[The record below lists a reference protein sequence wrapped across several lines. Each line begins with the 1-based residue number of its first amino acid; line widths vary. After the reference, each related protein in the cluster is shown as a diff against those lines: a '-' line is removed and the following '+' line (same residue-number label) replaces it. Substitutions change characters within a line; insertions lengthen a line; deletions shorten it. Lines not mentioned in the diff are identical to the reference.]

1 MKGCDEM
8 RARLTSKLNTM
19 YMLVFCLGLISLSQ
33 GQIPKTK
40 DLMPEVGK
48 IYSTYNQ
55 GRNLGV
61 LDLATGEFRNVG
73 SYGIPESA
81 GLSATAFSPD
91 GRLYGMLQ
99 GFFGR
104 GGKSQLVSID
114 LNTGKA
120 TAIGVANPLN
130 AVGFDIALD
139 GMAYTAG
146 FKDPGLGMEG
156 DTVLYRVDTA
166 TGQLT
171 AIGDTGIHRIMDF
184 AFDSTGVMWATTA
197 NELYTVDTNTGVSQ
211 HVAHITGVDTATGN
225 PTAQIMGIM
234 FDDHDVLYA
243 TAFIQRS
250 PLFTVDTE
258 TGAATVAAQLSLTFP
273 HGGAIYTAPQ
283 AGNIYTTY
291 NLGQNLGVLNVI
303 TGQFREVGS
312 YRLPEGTGLS
322 ATAFGP
328 DGALYGM
335 LQGFFERGGMS
346 QLVLIDPRT
355 GKVAPLGFYNP
366 LNAVGFDFAPD
377 GTAYVAGFTN
387 PDLGMEGDTILYSI
401 DITTG
406 QLTAIGDTGV
416 ERLMDFAFDSAGVM
430 WATTA
435 NELYT
440 IDPSTGTSQHVVSIK
455 GVDTATN
462 DPAAEIMGIMFDEYD
477 VLYATAFIEGSP
489 LFTIDTAT
497 GVATIEAEPGLS
509 FPHGGAMKAQEVA
522 DGSVDALD

>member
-1 MKGCDEM
+1 
-8 RARLTSKLNTM
+8 
-19 YMLVFCLGLISLSQ
+19 MLVFCLGFTCLSQ
-33 GQIPKTK
+33 GQMPNTK
-40 DLMPEVGK
+40 DIMPEAGK

-55 GRNLGV
+55 GRNLGI

-81 GLSATAFSPD
+81 GLSATAFSPE

-99 GFFGR
+99 GFFDR

-114 LNTGKA
+114 LNTGKT

-130 AVGFDIALD
+130 AVGFDIAPD
-139 GMAYTAG
+139 GTAYAAG
-146 FKDPGLGMEG
+146 FKNPGLGMEG
-156 DTVLYRVDTA
+156 DTVLYCVDTA

-171 AIGDTGIHRIMDF
+171 AIGDTGINRIMDF
-184 AFDSTGVMWATTA
+184 AFDSTGIMWATTN

-211 HVAHITGVDTATGN
+211 HVAHITGVNTATGN
-225 PTAQIMGIM
+225 PAAQIMGIM

-250 PLFTVDTE
+250 PLFTIDTK
-258 TGAATVAAQLSLTFP
+258 TGAATVAVQPSLYFP

-283 AGNIYTTY
+283 VGNIYTTY

-312 YRLPEGTGLS
+312 YNLPEATGLS
-322 ATAFGP
+322 ATAFSP
-328 DGALYGM
+328 DGNLYGM
-335 LQGFFERGGMS
+335 LQGFFDRGGMS
-346 QLVLIDPRT
+346 QLVSIDPRT
-355 GKVAPLGFYNP
+355 GKVTPIGFYNP
-366 LNAVGFDFAPD
+366 LNAVGFDFAAD

-387 PDLGMEGDTILYSI
+387 PDLGMEGDTLLYSI
-401 DITTG
+401 NMTTG
-406 QLTAIGDTGV
+406 QLTVIGDTGV
-416 ERLMDFAFDSAGVM
+416 DRIMDFAFDSAGVM

-440 IDPSTGTSQHVVSIK
+440 IDPSTGTSQHVVSIT
-455 GVDTATN
+455 GIDTATN
-462 DPAAEIMGIMFDEYD
+462 DPAAEIMGIMFDEND

-489 LFTIDTAT
+489 IFMIDTHTGQAT
-497 GVATIEAEPGLS
+497 VVAQLGIF
-509 FPHGGAMKAQEVA
+509 FPHGGAIMKTSKQ
-522 DGSVDALD
+522 

>member
-1 MKGCDEM
+1 M
-8 RARLTSKLNTM
+8 RTPLTSKLNTLCM
-19 YMLVFCLGLISLSQ
+19 FVFCLGFACLSQ
-33 GQIPKTK
+33 GQMPNTK
-40 DLMPEVGK
+40 DLVPEVGK

-99 GFFGR
+99 GFFDR

-130 AVGFDIALD
+130 AVGFDIAPD
-139 GMAYTAG
+139 GMAYAAG
-146 FKDPGLGMEG
+146 FTNPGLGMKG

-184 AFDSTGVMWATTA
+184 AFDSTGAMWATTA
-197 NELYTVDTNTGVSQ
+197 NELYTVDTNTGLSQ
-211 HVAHITGVDTATGN
+211 HVAHITGVNTATGN
-225 PTAQIMGIM
+225 QAAQIMGIM
-234 FDDHDVLYA
+234 FDDQDVLYA
-243 TAFIQRS
+243 TAFVQRS
-250 PLFTVDTE
+250 PLFTIDIE
-258 TGAATVAAQLSLTFP
+258 TGAATVVAQLSLSFP

-312 YRLPEGTGLS
+312 YRLPEATGLS
-322 ATAFGP
+322 ATAFSP

-335 LQGFFERGGMS
+335 LQGFFDRGGMS
-346 QLVLIDPRT
+346 QLVSIDPRT
-355 GKVAPLGFYNP
+355 GKVTPIGFYNP

-387 PDLGMEGDTILYSI
+387 PDLGMKGDTILYSI
-401 DITTG
+401 DTTTG

-416 ERLMDFAFDSAGVM
+416 DRIMDFAFDSAGVM

-440 IDPSTGTSQHVVSIK
+440 IDPSTEATHHVTSIT

-462 DPAAEIMGIMFDEYD
+462 DPAAEIMGIMFDEHD

-489 LFTIDTAT
+489 LFTIDTTT
-497 GVATIEAEPGLS
+497 GVATVTINPELS
-509 FPHGGAMKAQEVA
+509 FPHGGAMKVYGVT
-522 DGSVDALD
+522 DVSMTKLD

>member
-1 MKGCDEM
+1 M
-8 RARLTSKLNTM
+8 RTRLTSKLNTIC
-19 YMLVFCLGLISLSQ
+19 MLVFCFGFTGLSQ
-33 GQIPKTK
+33 GQTPNTK
-40 DLMPEVGK
+40 DLVPEADT

-55 GRNLGV
+55 GQNLGA
-61 LDLATGEFRNVG
+61 LDLATGEFRDVG

-114 LNTGKA
+114 LKTGKA
-120 TAIGVANPLN
+120 TAVGVANPLN
-130 AVGFDIALD
+130 AVGFDIAPN
-139 GMAYTAG
+139 GTAYTAG
-146 FKDPGLGMEG
+146 FTNPNLGMEG
-156 DTVLYRVDTA
+156 DTILYRVDTG

-171 AIGDTGIHRIMDF
+171 AIGDTGINRIMDF
-184 AFDSTGVMWATTA
+184 AFDSAGVMWATTA
-197 NELYTVDTNTGVSQ
+197 NELYTVDPSTGVSQ
-211 HVAHITGVDTATGN
+211 HIADITGIDTATGD
-225 PTAQIMGIM
+225 PSAEIMGIM

-243 TAFIQRS
+243 TAFIEGS
-250 PLFTVDTE
+250 PLFSIDTE
-258 TGAATVAAQLSLTFP
+258 TGTATVAAQPSLSSP
-273 HGGAIYTAPQ
+273 HGGAIYSAPQ

-312 YRLPEGTGLS
+312 YSLPEATGLS
-322 ATAFGP
+322 ATAFSP

-346 QLVLIDPRT
+346 QLVSIDPRT
-355 GKVAPLGFYNP
+355 GQVTPVGFYNP

-387 PDLGMEGDTILYSI
+387 PDLGMKGNTILYSI
-401 DITTG
+401 NTATG

-416 ERLMDFAFDSAGVM
+416 ERIMDFAFDSAGVM

-440 IDPSTGTSQHVVSIK
+440 IDPSTGTSHHVTSIT

-462 DPAAEIMGIMFDEYD
+462 DPTAEIMGIMFDEQD

-497 GVATIEAEPGLS
+497 GVATVLAEPGLS
-509 FPHGGAMKAQEVA
+509 FPHGGTMKAQEVA
-522 DGSVDALD
+522 DGSVATLD